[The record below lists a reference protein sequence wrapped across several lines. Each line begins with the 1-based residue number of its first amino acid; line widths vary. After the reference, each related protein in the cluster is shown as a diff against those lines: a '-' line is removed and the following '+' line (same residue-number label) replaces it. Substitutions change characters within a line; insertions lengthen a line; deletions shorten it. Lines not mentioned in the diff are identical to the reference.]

1 MPTTK
6 VDPLPFYREWA
17 GHPLTDLAKVHSA
30 IQTARPNKPIVYL
43 AGDSSLDN
51 KAWVPSAGPG
61 GEPLP
66 TAVPDIYNS
75 ILTTPKPKPD
85 VAFWLNHFLN
95 HKATALNTAI
105 EASLLRH
112 RDTTLLPHDDFIRD
126 HIQPKDILIVSIGA
140 NDIALS
146 PTASTMRHM
155 LQLAWLTPLSSI
167 ERGTASSLAYFKHM
181 FGEQTKA
188 YITRLIA
195 KQKPRVVIVCTIY
208 YPLEAGVGAQP
219 SWADTQLKA
228 LGYGWF
234 PGQLQAAIR
243 KIYEQATS
251 AMRIEG
257 TTVVSCP
264 LFESMDGK
272 LKEDYVERVEPSV
285 QGGKKMAAHLV
296 RLLDDFLFESDL
308 VQDPGG

>member
-6 VDPLPFYREWA
+6 VDPLPFYSEWA
-17 GHPLTDLAKVHSA
+17 GHPLTDLAKVDST
-30 IQTARPNKPIVYL
+30 IQNARPNKPIIYL

-66 TAVPDIYNS
+66 TAVPNIYNS

-85 VAFWLNHFLN
+85 VAFWLNHFLD

-112 RDTTLLPHDDFIRD
+112 RDAALLPHDDFIRD

-155 LQLAWLTPLSSI
+155 LQLAWLMPLSSI

-181 FGEQTKA
+181 FGEQKKA
-188 YITRLIA
+188 YVARLIE
-195 KQKPRVVIVCTIY
+195 KQKPREVVICMIY

-243 KIYEQATS
+243 KMYEQATS
-251 AMRIEG
+251 RIRIEG
-257 TTVVSCP
+257 TTVIPCP
-264 LFESMDGK
+264 LFESLDGK
-272 LKEDYVERVEPSV
+272 AKEDYVERVEQSV
-285 QGGKKMAAHLV
+285 QGGKKMAAHFV
-296 RLLDDFLFESDL
+296 RLLGDFLSESDL
-308 VQDPGG
+308 VQDSGG